1 MSNHLLAK
9 YPKYQK
15 FKISAHLP
23 WGRGRTVFFCGA
35 PFYIVPQYQLLN
47 FIGSQGRSLL
57 PASGMRC
64 LPPDGPAVPGP
75 ELRTIWLTPC
85 RG

>member
-23 WGRGRTVFFCGA
+23 WGRGRTVFFLWG
-35 PFYIVPQYQLLN
+35 PFLHSPSVSAAQLHRLSGKK
-47 FIGSQGRSLL
+47 FVTSQWNEVL
-57 PASGMRC
+57 ASR
-64 LPPDGPAVPGP
+64 
-75 ELRTIWLTPC
+75 
-85 RG
+85 